1 MTGVDRTLE
10 FNQAVQSHFV
20 RAHRN
25 PGDARRAL
33 SHHPYVPLRTSDGS
47 PRTSVDGPSRQNP
60 KSDFAHKAAQIGR
73 EIASTSEKLQKL
85 AQRTQTLSEYTFA
98 NSIVAKRK
106 TLFDDKPIEISE
118 LTYIIKQDIAGINRS
133 ISDLQQFQKAHKAR
147 RKTQI
152 EEHSENVIIMLQS
165 KLANTSIGFKDVLE
179 IRTQNMKASK
189 SRSEQFLGIAS
200 ASSTPPLPSSSQHQ
214 NGASSSALY
223 RPSSAQASRSRQQSD
238 MFDLSSEPN
247 NPYALTTPN
256 SQQHQQQ
263 LLIDQQDTYLD
274 SRSSAIASIES
285 TIAELGGIFT
295 QLAEMVSEQRE
306 TVQRIDAHTDD
317 IVTNIGGAQRELLKY
332 YARVSSNRW
341 LMMKVFFLITVLLSL
356 CSNTTLSLDLCCNDL
371 LFHTMGRGDVNK
383 EVFFSFSYK

>member
-33 SHHPYVPLRTSDGS
+33 SHNPYVPLRTSDGS
-47 PRTSVDGPSRQNP
+47 PRSSVDGPSRQNS

-85 AQRTQTLSEYTFA
+85 AQCTQDPVWSLHVL
-98 NSIVAKRK
+98 ILVVAKRK

-133 ISDLQQFQKAHKAR
+133 ISDLQQFQKAHKTK
-147 RKTQI
+147 RKSQI

-200 ASSTPPLPSSSQHQ
+200 ASSTPPLPSTSQHQ

-247 NPYALTTPN
+247 NPYALTAPN

-341 LMMKVFFLITVLLSL
+341 LMMKVFSCSL
-356 CSNTTLSLDLCCNDL
+356 TLSLPKSNTFSRSL
-371 LFHTMGRGDVNK
+371 LL
-383 EVFFSFSYK
+383 